1 MRHRNAGFKLGRN
14 TSHRRA
20 LLRNLVTS
28 VIVEDRVETTV
39 AKAKAVRPHVEKM
52 ITLGKKGDVHSR
64 RQALSFLMTDKAVE
78 RLFDTVAPR
87 YGDRQG
93 GYLRIVRTGF
103 QKGDGAEKA
112 FIELLGAEKQ
122 LDEKRQKRDDVKA
135 KKRAE
140 LEKQLED
147 KQEGRRQGR
156 RRSRVSVFVAFHR
169 LSWIARAHPHRGMRP
184 SCFCFNLATV
194 SAMTRSSYGDQ
205 KSSFAHP
212 LSAACSLPQL
222 THPFRPLRP
231 RLPRHIRHKTSSSS

>member
-14 TSHRRA
+14 TSHRTA

-28 VIVEDRVETTV
+28 VLIEDRVETTV

-64 RQALSFLMTDKAVE
+64 RQALSFLRTDEAVA

-112 FIELLGAEKQ
+112 FIELLGAEQQ
-122 LDEKRQKRDDVKA
+122 LDEKRQKRAEVKA
-135 KKRAE
+135 EKRKKLEAALEEQNKKAE
-140 LEKQLED
+140 EEKGGE
-147 KQEGRRQGR
+147 E
-156 RRSRVSVFVAFHR
+156 
-169 LSWIARAHPHRGMRP
+169 
-184 SCFCFNLATV
+184 
-194 SAMTRSSYGDQ
+194 
-205 KSSFAHP
+205 
-212 LSAACSLPQL
+212 AA
-222 THPFRPLRP
+222 
-231 RLPRHIRHKTSSSS
+231 